1 MITGVVEAINL
12 NDESDAIN
20 SIWVS
25 IQKGGRNLVKCT
37 PLNMHV
43 RTIPVL
49 GEIVYLVKGPANTS
63 SGVIN
68 GEVYYYLSPVGIHRN
83 INHNLMQPY
92 NELTAGTAGLS
103 FQSVSAG
110 VSNSSTSNDSKI
122 NFGTGFIEDSTISQI
137 QPFLGDTIFE
147 GRYGQSIRFGYTP
160 QGVTS
165 SNNKISSVR
174 NQPSWN
180 STKPE
185 SPITIIR
192 NGAGV
197 SRGYNQFTIE
207 DINRDDSSLYLTSQ
221 QKLQIKTRPFAVGV
235 VPSSTYQKPQ
245 AVLTSDRVL
254 INSKKESVLISGETG
269 VYVSTPGWKADM
281 DKMFTQLANLEA
293 QVTALN
299 NALLAHAAALT
310 ALPLTAALGAPLTA
324 QLSPITSQ
332 LVSIKTELQ
341 LMKN

>member
-63 SGVIN
+63 SGVVN

-83 INHNLMQPY
+83 INHNLMQPF
-92 NELTAGTAGLS
+92 NELTTGTVGLS
-103 FQSVSAG
+103 LQSVSAG

-122 NFGTGFIEDSTISQI
+122 DFGTGFIEDSTISQI
-137 QPFLGDTIFE
+137 QPFLGDTIIE
-147 GRYGQSIRFGYTP
+147 GRYGQSLRFGYTP
-160 QGVTS
+160 EGVTS

-174 NQPSWN
+174 NQPSWT
-180 STKPE
+180 STKAE

-197 SRGYNQFTIE
+197 SNGYNQFTIE
-207 DINRDDSSLYLTSQ
+207 DINKDASSLWLTDQ
-221 QKLQIKTRPFAVGV
+221 QTISLTLSSKLPVGIT
-235 VPSSTYQKPQ
+235 PASTWNKPQ
-245 AVLTSDRVL
+245 VILNSDRLVL
-254 INSKKESVLISGETG
+254 NSKKDNIIVSSAKDIG
-269 VYVSTPGWKADM
+269 VSTSKNTTTIDLIISAIE
-281 DKMFTQLANLEA
+281 TLAKGTFP
-293 QVTALN
+293 TAVGPTGPHPEI
-299 NALLAHAAALT
+299 ATILAK
-310 ALPLTAALGAPLTA
+310 
-324 QLSPITSQ
+324 
-332 LVSIKTELQ
+332 IKQ
-341 LMKN
+341 GVG

>member
-1 MITGVVEAINL
+1 
-12 NDESDAIN
+12 
-20 SIWVS
+20 
-25 IQKGGRNLVKCT
+25 
-37 PLNMHV
+37 MHV

-103 FQSVSAG
+103 LQSVSAG

-221 QKLQIKTRPFAVGV
+221 QKLQIKTRPFSVGV

-269 VYVSTPGWKADM
+269 VYLSTPDWKADM
-281 DKMFTQLANLEA
+281 NNMFNQIEQIKNQL
-293 QVTALN
+293 TTITT
-299 NALLAHAAALT
+299 ALT
-310 ALPLTAALGAPLTA
+310 AVTTGLSATVGAVAVPSVTAEISKLTAGVA
-324 QLSPITSQ
+324 QITSQ
-332 LVSIKTELQ
+332 LQ

>member
-49 GEIVYLVKGPANTS
+49 GEIVYLIKAPANTS
-63 SGVIN
+63 SGIVN

-83 INHNLMQPY
+83 INHNLMQPF
-92 NELTAGTAGLS
+92 NELTTGTVGLS
-103 FQSVSAG
+103 LQSVSAG
-110 VSNSSTSNDSKI
+110 VSNSSTSNDSRI
-122 NFGTGFIEDSTISQI
+122 DFGTGFIEDSTISQI
-137 QPFLGDTIFE
+137 QPFLGDTIIE
-147 GRYGQSIRFGYTP
+147 GRYGQSLRFGYTP
-160 QGVTS
+160 EGVTS

-174 NQPSWN
+174 NQPSWT
-180 STKPE
+180 STKAE

-197 SRGYNQFTIE
+197 SRGYNQFIIE

-221 QKLQIKTRPFAVGV
+221 QRLQVKTRPFSIGV
-235 VPSSTYQKPQ
+235 VPSNTYQNPQ
-245 AVLTSDRVL
+245 AVLVSERVV
-254 INSKKESVLISGETG
+254 INSKKDAVLISGETG
-269 VYVSTPGWKADM
+269 VYVSTSGWKADM
-281 DKMFTQLANLEA
+281 DKIFTQLANLEA

-299 NALLAHAAALT
+299 SALLTHAAALT
-310 ALPLTAALGAPLTA
+310 ALPLTAPLGAPLTG
-324 QLSPITSQ
+324 QLTPITSE
-332 LVSIKTELQ
+332 LVKIKTELR

>member
-103 FQSVSAG
+103 LQSVSAG

-137 QPFLGDTIFE
+137 QPFLGDTIIE
-147 GRYGQSIRFGYTP
+147 GRHGQSIRFGYTP

-197 SRGYNQFTIE
+197 SNGYNQFTIE
-207 DINRDDSSLYLTSQ
+207 DINKDASSLWLTDQ
-221 QKLQIKTRPFAVGV
+221 QKISLTLSSKLPVGIT
-235 VPSSTYQKPQ
+235 PASTWNKPQ
-245 AVLTSDRVL
+245 VILNSDRIVL
-254 INSKKESVLISGETG
+254 NSKKDNIIVSSAKDIG
-269 VYVSTPGWKADM
+269 VSTSKNTTTIDLIISAIE
-281 DKMFTQLANLEA
+281 TLAKGTFP
-293 QVTALN
+293 TAVGPTGPHPEI
-299 NALLAHAAALT
+299 AAILAK
-310 ALPLTAALGAPLTA
+310 
-324 QLSPITSQ
+324 
-332 LVSIKTELQ
+332 IKQ
-341 LMKN
+341 GVG